1 MIAKIFLNKKKKQ
14 FNKFFTVNECLHK
27 CNEVHTKKL
36 NEKFALLHCQLAT
49 NTVVIKENIAMKND
63 EFVRLTE
70 KLNDLEL
77 RIQRAN

>member
-1 MIAKIFLNKKKKQ
+1 MKN
-14 FNKFFTVNECLHK
+14 
-27 CNEVHTKKL
+27 
-36 NEKFALLHCQLAT
+36 LLCCQLAI